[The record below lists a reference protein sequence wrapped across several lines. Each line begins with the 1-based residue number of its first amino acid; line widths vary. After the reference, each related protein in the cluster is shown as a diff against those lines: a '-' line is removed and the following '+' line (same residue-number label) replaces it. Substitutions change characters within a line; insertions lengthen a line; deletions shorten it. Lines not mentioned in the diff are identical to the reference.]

1 MDRLPLETLHQIFEL
16 ACTDGGYTGCSLALT
31 SKFIR
36 EAAQYT
42 RLYSVVLVAE
52 TQRLDALIALYQN
65 QCSNAAGFRL
75 RTVHLHI
82 SFTSKVNT
90 RISSE
95 PTEED
100 EWDEESEDED
110 EPASPSQSSLV
121 VAQPPPLQQLLG
133 LVSEDLQSL
142 VICKNTYKA
151 INPLFECAFPSL
163 RELTLAFHTSPCK
176 LTAPHSKALP
186 MFPALTHLHI
196 VAPDWSSPLLPTWIA
211 HAPRVT
217 HLRISAHCLFGKFVD
232 ELPAAIGTPGYPFGR
247 GFRLGL
253 TGGSPP
259 AVRTYP
265 TLAHVVVE
273 PGPRPASGPCG
284 TNRNVFNF
292 KTMQLDWIAA
302 RARELGV
309 EMHVA
314 RPCAWTGEEWDEAIR
329 AEWLKR
335 VGGEASRDW
344 FRRADEAEDGSDR
357 SEGDDAE

>member
-1 MDRLPLETLHQIFEL
+1 MMDRIPLETLHQIFEL
-16 ACTDGGYTGCSLALT
+16 AYTDGGYTGCSLALT

-36 EAAQYT
+36 EAAEST
-42 RLYSVVLVAE
+42 RFYSVVLVAE
-52 TQRLDALIALYQN
+52 TKRLDALIALYQK
-65 QCSNAAGFRL
+65 CLDAEGARP

-82 SFTSKVNT
+82 SFASKVNT
-90 RISSE
+90 HWIGES
-95 PTEED
+95 TEEE

-110 EPASPSQSSLV
+110 EPAPPPEGSLIA
-121 VAQPPPLQQLLG
+121 AQPPPLQQLLG

-176 LTAPHSKALP
+176 LTAPHSKAMP

-217 HLRISAHCLFGKFVD
+217 HLRISSHCLFGKFVE

-253 TGGSPP
+253 TGGPPP

-265 TLAHVVVE
+265 TLVRVVVQS
-273 PGPRPASGPCG
+273 GPRPASGPCG

-314 RPCAWTGEEWDEAIR
+314 RPCAWTGDEWDEAIR
-329 AEWLKR
+329 TEWLKR
-335 VGGEASRDW
+335 VGDRAGRNW
-344 FRRADEAEDGSDR
+344 FCRVDEPDDESHG
-357 SEGDDAE
+357 SEGGDSE